1 RTFVNNNAPE
11 VELKSDDFSDNLAEF
26 IAHLKYLE
34 RSDYTI
40 EYYRRELRKFMHTL
54 EDMRFKTDL
63 RAITGD
69 LIESEYIR
77 YMSDEVGVKHAT
89 IAATLRALRAFF
101 NWAVSKGVIESS
113 PMAQITIGVPKA
125 PTIETFSREQ
135 LRDIFS
141 QPELNLF
148 VGWRGLTLMPMMV
161 APGVRVRELCDIKV
175 DDIRSEDNQYL
186 SRARMA
192 RIGSFRFRRKPS
204 ACSNDI
210 CKRGEIRRSSG
221 FLF

>member
-1 RTFVNNNAPE
+1 
-11 VELKSDDFSDNLAEF
+11 
-26 IAHLKYLE
+26 
-34 RSDYTI
+34 
-40 EYYRRELRKFMHTL
+40 MHTL

-89 IAATLRALRAFF
+89 IATTLRALRAFC

-135 LRDIFS
+135 LRAICS
-141 QPELNLF
+141 QPDPKSF
-148 VGWRGLTLMPMMV
+148 VGLLDLTLMTLMV
-161 APGVRVRELCDIKV
+161 ETGVRVRELCDIKV
-175 DDIRSEDNQYL
+175 DDIRSEDNQILIAGKNGEDRHVPIQTQTKRLLKRYL
-186 SRARMA
+186 QARGDSPVEWLFISHDDEQMKIGRASCRE
-192 RIGSFRFRRKPS
+192 RV
-204 ACSNDI
+204 D
-210 CKRGEIRRSSG
+210 E
-221 FLF
+221 